1 MRDRE
6 TGTWQTDVVRQ
17 VNRHE
22 GRQSVVRETGRQTGR
37 QTDRCSETGKQ
48 TGRQAEC
55 SERDRGTDRKADS
68 CSGADKQTGRQA
80 ECSKSKTLR
89 QVGRQEGKE
98 TVVRET
104 SGQTGRLGDGG
115 CERQTGR

>member
-1 MRDRE
+1 MADRYSE
-6 TGTWQTDVVRQ
+6 TGKHT
-17 VNRHE
+17 
-22 GRQSVVRETGRQTGR
+22 GRQAACILYNETGRQTGTW
-37 QTDRCSETGKQ
+37 QTYRCSETGKQ
-48 TGRQAEC
+48 IGRHAEC
-55 SERDRGTDRKADS
+55 SGRDRGTNRKADS
-68 CSGADKQTGRQA
+68 CSEAGKQTGRQA

-98 TVVRET
+98 AVVREI